1 MVALIL
7 ALLLLTSSTNGL
19 SNPPTTSSKY
29 QKNSPE
35 RFALRQE
42 NALQVFLASPTLLF
56 RLGSGAFVN
65 DYSLK
70 FVKSEKDGKST
81 GLFNFEDNNYRVLS
95 VAGYD
100 LMESRSEPR
109 TKRPVKN
116 LQLYEFEGCP
126 FCKKVR
132 EAVTLLDLDV
142 VFFPCPKDGPV
153 YREKVK
159 EMGGKYQFP
168 YLVDPNFD
176 VQLYES
182 DDIIDYLFDTYAE
195 PGEFVPKSLKNPATT
210 ITAALSLLPR
220 FNSGTTYTAQSRVEK
235 AKPTEPVVLWGYEAS
250 PFVKIVREKLNELE
264 IPFLL
269 KTCARGSIK
278 RDELVQKTGTFQVP
292 YFEDPNTA
300 ESLFESQDII
310 DYLDAI
316 YG

>member
-1 MVALIL
+1 MIGMAQ
-7 ALLLLTSSTNGL
+7 GL
-19 SNPPTTSSKY
+19 SMKPESSSRSSY

-42 NALQVFLASPTLLF
+42 NTLQIFLASPALLF

-70 FVKSEKDGKST
+70 FVKSEKSDKST
-81 GLFNFEDNNYRVLS
+81 SLFNFEDNNYRVLS

-100 LMESRSEPR
+100 LKESRAEPR
-109 TKRPVKN
+109 SKRPVKN
-116 LQLYEFEGCP
+116 LELYEFEGCP

-142 VFFPCPKDGPV
+142 VFYPCVKEGPV

-195 PGEFVPKSLKNPATT
+195 PSEFVPKSLRNPATT
-210 ITAALSLLPR
+210 LTAALSLLPR
-220 FNSGTTYTAQSRVEK
+220 LGSGSTYQSSSNSENAEK
-235 AKPTEPVVLWGYEAS
+235 SKPAEPVVLWGYEAS

-269 KTCARGSIK
+269 KTCARGSTK

-310 DYLDAI
+310 DYLNDV